1 MTTLSAALPL
11 TSLLRVY
18 ADADPSTLLV
28 DTTDGERI
36 AAELA
41 PLGVQFER
49 WSATAQLAPDADDA
63 AVFAAYAPEIERLK
77 VAGGYKTVDVIRLP
91 KGTPNTETM
100 RAKFLD
106 EHAHAEDEV
115 RFFVEGRGAFYLHA
129 NGRVYQTVCVR
140 GDLISVPAG
149 TKHWFD
155 MGAEPEFTAIRLFI
169 EPAGWVANFTGDTI
183 ASRFPKLGSSAR

>member
-1 MTTLSAALPL
+1 MTTIATTALPV

-18 ADADPSTLLV
+18 ADADPSVPLLE
-28 DTTDGERI
+28 TTDGARI
-36 AAELA
+36 AEELA
-41 PLGVQFER
+41 VLGVQFER
-49 WSATAQLAPDADDA
+49 WAATVELPADADDA

-77 VAGGYKTVDVIRLP
+77 AAGGYKTVDVIRLA
-91 KGTPNTETM
+91 KGTPNTAPM

-129 NGRVYQTVCVR
+129 NDRVYQTVCVR

-155 MGAEPEFTAIRLFI
+155 MGADPEFTAIRLFI

-183 ASRFPKLGSSAR
+183 ASRFPKLD

>member
-1 MTTLSAALPL
+1 MTTTLPTMLPAA
-11 TSLLRVY
+11 SLLRVY
-18 ADADPSTLLV
+18 TDADPTAPLLE
-28 DTTDGERI
+28 TTDGARI
-36 AAELA
+36 AEELA
-41 PLGVQFER
+41 VLGVQFER
-49 WSATAQLAPDADDA
+49 WSAVVELPADADDA
-63 AVFAAYAPEIERLK
+63 TVIAAYAPEIERLK
-77 VAGGYKTVDVIRLP
+77 AAGGYVTVDVVRLAA
-91 KGTPNTETM
+91 GTPNTAPM

-129 NGRVYQTVCVR
+129 NDRVYQTICVR

-155 MGAEPEFTAIRLFI
+155 MGAEPAFTAIRLFI

-183 ASRFPKLGSSAR
+183 ASRFPTLD